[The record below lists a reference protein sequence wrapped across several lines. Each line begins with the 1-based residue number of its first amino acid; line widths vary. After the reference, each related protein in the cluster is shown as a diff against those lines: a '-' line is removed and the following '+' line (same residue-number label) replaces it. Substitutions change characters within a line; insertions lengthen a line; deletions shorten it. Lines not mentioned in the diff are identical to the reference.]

1 MAHYARV
8 QDGTVVKV
16 HVLANPVL
24 TNDDGTEVEALGQ
37 AFLAD
42 LWGGD
47 PAEYVQCS
55 YNGTMRGCYPGVG
68 FTWNGTDF
76 VPPSNYQPSPA
87 PIGDPAP

>member
-16 HVLANPVL
+16 HVLANPVI
-24 TNDDGTEVEALGQ
+24 TNDDGTEIEALGQ

-47 PAEYVQCS
+47 PAEYVRTHYPVDQP
-55 YNGTMRGCYPGVG
+55 TPFPRGCYAGVG
-68 FTWNGTDF
+68 YTWDGTVF
-76 VPPSNYQPSPA
+76 APPVASEPTPEA
-87 PIGDPAP
+87 P